1 MKKIKCVL
9 IRMINLDS
17 WDNGLISVKFFSSLI
32 VNFQDPLSSVPSVP
46 SSMYGQVLEYLVVYA
61 VSFHSKGCIF
71 SLGLCYN
78 LIPVLVQRQLGKS
91 SLEENKHLL
100 IRHLTQVRPCCCWQL
115 RRGWFHL
122 TKERE
127 PLGRLPIKK
136 ILSVPL
142 CRFTYPNVPI
152 LVSHTFSLRIL
163 ILSQRPIEVVQLVF
177 FAALLLLLVYPV
189 NDFQQ

>member
-1 MKKIKCVL
+1 MC
-9 IRMINLDS
+9 
-17 WDNGLISVKFFSSLI
+17 
-32 VNFQDPLSSVPSVP
+32 
-46 SSMYGQVLEYLVVYA
+46 GQVLEYLVIYA

-91 SLEENKHLL
+91 SLEENKRLL

-127 PLGRLPIKK
+127 PLGRLTIKK

-152 LVSHTFSLRIL
+152 LGFPHF
-163 ILSQRPIEVVQLVF
+163 LSQNLDFVPETYWGCAVGLLCSST
-177 FAALLLLLVYPV
+177 ALISISCEWFSAIAFPLTAEEKPYILAWTLQKKHFL
-189 NDFQQ
+189 QRMSQSW